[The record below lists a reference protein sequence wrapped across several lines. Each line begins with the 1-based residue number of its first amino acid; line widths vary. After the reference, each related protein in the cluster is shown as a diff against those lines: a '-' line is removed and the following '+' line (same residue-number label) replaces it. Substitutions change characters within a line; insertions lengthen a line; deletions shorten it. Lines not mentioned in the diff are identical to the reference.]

1 MVIYKNRENMGIFCN
16 GRVLYGLFKRKMKM
30 KMQKDLAFEAIAIR
44 DDVAYGSDYKRNSLF
59 KVNMV
64 TGECEYLCLFEREA
78 VNSRR
83 LHCQAVWI
91 DSKIYFIPGAAKNIA
106 VYTPDSNRMEYIE
119 IPCPPPLKYTFY
131 KANFKFIRAIKREN
145 DLWLIPCSYPGIVK
159 LNTLNGQINLYDDWI
174 AADEYFF
181 RLGIYAENN
190 KIIAAN
196 GKNNAV
202 LLFDLERERGTIEHV
217 GCNNQGVMSICKAG
231 DVYWFAPR
239 LPGAV
244 IAWNPIINTV
254 EEYDSYPSDF
264 VSGDIVFSFVY
275 GGLEELIFMP
285 AKANKGI
292 ILNPKESCIQSF
304 DFQRHY
310 ENSTVEYL
318 FETNDERFFRE
329 TKGDNFNRFFKISK
343 NGSSTLEYQFY
354 FEDNGDRDKD
364 TLRIIGENN
373 TVVKETRNFGLED
386 LISGLI

>member
-1 MVIYKNRENMGIFCN
+1 MG
-16 GRVLYGLFKRKMKM
+16 KRK
-30 KMQKDLAFEAIAIR
+30 DLIFEAIAIR
-44 DDVAYGSDYKRNSLF
+44 DDVAYGSDYKRNGLY
-59 KVNMV
+59 KVNMS
-64 TGECEYLCLFEREA
+64 TGECEYLCLFKKE
-78 VNSRR
+78 VINGRR

-119 IPCPPPLKYTFY
+119 IPRPTPQKYTFY

-145 DLWLIPCSYPGIVK
+145 DLWLIPCSYPGIIK
-159 LNTLNGQINLYDDWI
+159 FNILNDEINLYDNWI
-174 AADEYFF
+174 AEDEYFF
-181 RLGIYAENN
+181 RLGIYVENN

-217 GCNNQGVMSICKAG
+217 GCNNQGIMSICKAG

-244 IAWNPIINTV
+244 IAWNPIRNTV
-254 EEYDSYPSDF
+254 EEYDNYPDDF
-264 VSGDIVFSFVY
+264 VLGNIVFSFVH
-275 GGLEELIFMP
+275 GDLEKLIFMP

-292 ILNPKESCIQSF
+292 IINQKESCIQSF

-318 FETNDERFFRE
+318 FETDDERFFRE
-329 TKGDNFNRFFKISK
+329 TKGDNFNRVFRISK
-343 NGSSTLEYQFY
+343 NGSSILEYQFY

-364 TLRIIGENN
+364 AVGIIRENN
-373 TVVKETRNFGLED
+373 TVMKETPNFGLED
-386 LISGLI
+386 LIRGLI